1 MVLQFFVVGGF
12 VEWTEKTNDKLT
24 SNIACVIVE
33 DCEGRNA
40 LTRIFQ
46 RVRINYQGCIVSE

>member
-1 MVLQFFVVGGF
+1 MMVLQFFVVERF

-33 DCEGRNA
+33 DC
-40 LTRIFQ
+40 
-46 RVRINYQGCIVSE
+46 

>member
-1 MVLQFFVVGGF
+1 VERF

-33 DCEGRNA
+33 DC
-40 LTRIFQ
+40 
-46 RVRINYQGCIVSE
+46 